1 MKRLTIHCCCMF
13 AAVLLATS
21 FSQAQVF
28 FPDAFPYPSTLTPGA
43 GLYSIPNEPGK
54 SFHEARQ
61 NFLLEEAK
69 IAAADI
75 RKGAAYLKMEK
86 AVVKKEM
93 QDVIAASE
101 HDLEKLA
108 QDVESGTVK
117 SAKELDGVFARAHQ
131 VLAKSYITRA
141 TEAWAKK
148 DATQTGHYLKTAI
161 THFRSY
167 LAWSGQKLD
176 TATAASIRDCRTL
189 AGKLI
194 HGSGYM
200 SEEVGKTLKNIA
212 REIDKPSLEPPPEKK

>member
-1 MKRLTIHCCCMF
+1 MKCRTMYCCCIG
-13 AAVLLATS
+13 AVVLLATS
-21 FSQAQVF
+21 FAQAQVF

-93 QDVIAASE
+93 QDVIASSE
-101 HDLEKLA
+101 RDLDKLA
-108 QDVESGTVK
+108 QDVENGTVK

-131 VLAKSYITRA
+131 ALAKSYITRA

-148 DATQTGHYLKTAI
+148 DAKQTGHYLKTAI

-167 LAWSGQKLD
+167 LAWSGQKLE
-176 TATAASIRDCRTL
+176 TATAASIRDCRAL
-189 AGKLI
+189 ANKLI
-194 HGSGYM
+194 HGAGYM
-200 SEEVGKTLKNIA
+200 SEEVGKALKNVA
-212 REIDKPSLEPPPEKK
+212 KEIDKPALEPPPEKK